1 MLLKY
6 ALAMTTALAVTAIN
20 TPAFA
25 GSANTMVGT
34 WVNTEKNTRGITKI
48 IITESGNQY
57 EIQAFGSCSP
67 TDCDW
72 GKSALTT
79 YGDNVGDATHKAG
92 TALFNPGF
100 SQTILSVKQSGNQI
114 ALDGFTRFTDSSARQ
129 NYYNR
134 HTLRKAFVRL
144 APINPIGR

>member
-1 MLLKY
+1 MFKY
-6 ALAMTTALAVTAIN
+6 ALAMTTALAVAAMN
-20 TPAFA
+20 APAFA

-34 WVNTEKNTRGITKI
+34 WVNVDRNTRGITKV

-79 YGDNVGDATHKAG
+79 YGDSVQDATHKAG
-92 TALFNPGF
+92 TAQFNPGF
-100 SQTILSVKQSGNQI
+100 AQTLLTVKQTGNQI
-114 ALDGFTRFTDSSARQ
+114 NLDGFTRFTDNSGRQ
-129 NYYNR
+129 NYHNR

-144 APINPIGR
+144 APINPISR

>member
-1 MLLKY
+1 MFKY

-20 TPAFA
+20 APAFA
-25 GSANTMVGT
+25 GSASTMVGT
-34 WVNTEKNTRGITKI
+34 WVNVDRNTRGITKV

-79 YGDNVGDATHKAG
+79 YGENVQDATHKAG
-92 TALFNPGF
+92 TTQFNPGF
-100 SQTILSVKQSGNQI
+100 AQTLLTVKQAGNQI
-114 ALDGFTRFTDSSARQ
+114 NLDGFTRFTDNSGRQ
-129 NYYNR
+129 NYHNR
-134 HTLRKAFVRL
+134 HTLRKSFVR
-144 APINPIGR
+144 PVIINPINR